1 MPNPSRNRL
10 LAALGISVL
19 ALLCARGLLVHR
31 SERSNAAVMRQAE
44 ALADRWSSIIEG
56 RKTREGIQGDEV
68 PPFPHSG
75 MLGVEWSEF
84 TTTLG
89 SFEAKR
95 TAANPRFAAL
105 IVRWLHEAGV
115 DSSSMVGVVLSGSF
129 PSLAVAALAAVQ
141 TIGAHALVISSLG
154 ASSFGANQPGATWLD
169 MESWL
174 AGEGGLRYRS
184 VLVTLGAEGDSGGG
198 LSDEGLELLRD
209 AAARHGLTPAL
220 FPTFE
225 DAVRAKDNMLAAADA
240 DVVVNIGGNQTS
252 LGTCRHASA
261 LPTGLVRRS
270 LHCEDPGRGLIERCS
285 ARGLPVVHLLNVRSL
300 ASQYGLPLLPGAG
313 GSLPGDD
320 VMSEPAVLR
329 VPLLLMIAA
338 LFALLIMWV
347 SPLDAP

>member
-1 MPNPSRNRL
+1 M

-19 ALLCARGLLVHR
+19 ALVCARGLLVHR
-31 SERSNAAVMRQAE
+31 SERSDAAEMRLAE
-44 ALADRWSSIIEG
+44 VRADRWFSIIEG
-56 RKTREGIQGDEV
+56 CKAREGMQSDEV

-95 TAANPRFAAL
+95 SAANPRFAAL

-115 DSSSMVGVVLSGSF
+115 DSSSTVGVVLSGSF
-129 PSLAVAALAAVQ
+129 PTLAVAALAAVQ
-141 TIGAHALVISSLG
+141 TLGARALVISSLG

-169 MESWL
+169 MEAWL

-184 VLVTLGAEGDSGGG
+184 VLVTFGGEGDSGGG
-198 LSDEGLELLRD
+198 LSDEGVKLLRD
-209 AAARHGLTPAL
+209 AAARHGVAPAV
-220 FPTFE
+220 FPTLE
-225 DAVRAKDNMLAAADA
+225 DAVRAKDEMLAAAHV

-252 LGTCRHASA
+252 LGTCRHAST

-270 LHCEDPGRGLIERCS
+270 LHCTDPGRGLIERCS

-300 ASQYGLPLLPGAG
+300 ASRYGLPLVPGAG
-313 GSLPGDD
+313 ESPLGDD
-320 VMSEPAVLR
+320 VMSDQAVLR

-338 LFALLIMWV
+338 LFALLILWV
-347 SPLDAP
+347 SPRDAP